1 MADKDDTFD
10 PNDLDSIDALLD
22 EAELEASSDTPVDS
36 ESSTSEEPPV
46 EAVEEVADSATDE
59 QEAIMDSLDE
69 LVADAETSHS
79 DNNIEQV
86 NEQLAADPEPEVVGV
101 SEPVAAK
108 PEPTKQAKDNSE
120 AADASDRN
128 ADEFLEKRA
137 AAQAAQNSNL
147 SVEEMDSIKKLII
160 IFGSVLSVL
169 VITGIG
175 IGVWSALAASSAGV
189 DDETKELIASIKVS
203 SERNG
208 VAIME
213 GDEITKAM
221 EKKLDGISFSL
232 DQLMAD
238 LDEIGAKK
246 KDEIID
252 PLGLGTGGQAKPAT
266 IAQPAPVVQTTKMV
280 ADEELMKKVS
290 AMSSRLY
297 RAQKSIE
304 EANKRIKSLQS
315 QSNSLM
321 QSIKLVEKEALIVH
335 EARQKKLEEMEAR
348 KNRSQGYPYS
358 YSAGDGST
366 YDDSIKGSYP

>member
-189 DDETKELIASIKVS
+189 DDET
-203 SERNG
+203 
-208 VAIME
+208 
-213 GDEITKAM
+213 
-221 EKKLDGISFSL
+221 
-232 DQLMAD
+232 
-238 LDEIGAKK
+238 
-246 KDEIID
+246 
-252 PLGLGTGGQAKPAT
+252 
-266 IAQPAPVVQTTKMV
+266 
-280 ADEELMKKVS
+280 
-290 AMSSRLY
+290 
-297 RAQKSIE
+297 
-304 EANKRIKSLQS
+304 
-315 QSNSLM
+315 
-321 QSIKLVEKEALIVH
+321 
-335 EARQKKLEEMEAR
+335 
-348 KNRSQGYPYS
+348 
-358 YSAGDGST
+358 
-366 YDDSIKGSYP
+366 